1 MEVLMKHY
9 FVTSS
14 QFNPYINLAYE
25 DYMLH
30 TLKEDE
36 CLFYLWQ
43 NHHTVVIGKNQN
55 AYKECKVDEL
65 EATGGYLARRS
76 SGGGAVYHDY
86 GNLNFTFIAPKA
98 NYNLEKNLE
107 VIIQALNWFE
117 IHASFSGRNDIEVE
131 GFKVSGNAFANTST
145 HSLHHGTLL
154 FDVKMEDLGKYL
166 NVSSVKLSSKGVES
180 VRKRVKNLK
189 EFNPHL
195 TLESLSTSLIKAY
208 QKVFDTELITLKMD
222 VSACDDLIQRYSS
235 KAFRLEPFPTFEAS
249 LHKKFQFGEVILFI
263 KTHQNIIQSVQV
275 FTDSLIPDLK
285 ENIENFLLHLPF
297 KKDAL
302 LLKVIDHPHEDVLV
316 ELIHELFLS

>member
-1 MEVLMKHY
+1 MKHY

-65 EATGGYLARRS
+65 EASGGYLARRS

-86 GNLNFTFIAPKA
+86 GNLNFTFIAPKS

-107 VIIQALNWFE
+107 VIILALNTFN
-117 IHASFSGRNDIEVE
+117 IHAAFSGRNDIEVE
-131 GFKVSGNAFANTST
+131 GFKVSGNAFANTNT

-189 EFNPHL
+189 EFNPSL
-195 TLESLSTSLIKAY
+195 SLESLSAALVSSY
-208 QKVFDTELITLKMD
+208 EKVFDSPLQSIEMNL
-222 VSACDDLIQRYSS
+222 SACDHLIAHYSS

-249 LHKKFQFGEVILFI
+249 LHKKFAFGEVILFI

-285 ENIENFLLHLPF
+285 ESLEACLLNQPF
-297 KKDAL
+297 RKDAL
-302 LLKVIDHPHEDVLV
+302 LYHVIDHPHEDVLV
-316 ELIHELFLS
+316 EMIHEIFMS

>member
-1 MEVLMKHY
+1 MKHY
-9 FVTSS
+9 FVTST

-25 DYMLH
+25 DHMLH

-55 AYKECKVDEL
+55 AYKECKVEEL

-76 SGGGAVYHDY
+76 SGGGAVYHDH
-86 GNLNFTFIAPKA
+86 GNLNFTFIAPKS
-98 NYNLEKNLE
+98 YYDLEKNLE
-107 VIIQALNWFE
+107 VIIKALNTFN

-189 EFNPHL
+189 EFNPEL
-195 TLESLSTSLIKAY
+195 TLDLLASSLVNAYENVFHTKLKKIDMNTSECDELIKH
-208 QKVFDTELITLKMD
+208 
-222 VSACDDLIQRYSS
+222 YSS
-235 KAFRLEPFPTFEAS
+235 KTFRLEPFPTFEAS
-249 LHKKFQFGEVILFI
+249 LHKKFQFGEVVLFI
-263 KTHQNIIQSVQV
+263 KTHQNMIQSVQV

-285 ENIENFLLHLPF
+285 ESIEACLIHQSFR
-297 KKDAL
+297 KDTLILAA
-302 LLKVIDHPHEDVLV
+302 IDHPYEEVLI
-316 ELIHELFLS
+316 ELINELFMS

>member
-1 MEVLMKHY
+1 MKHF

-14 QFNPYINLAYE
+14 QTNPFINLAYE

-30 TLKEDE
+30 HLKEDE

-55 AYKECKVDEL
+55 AYKECKVEEL
-65 EATGGYLARRS
+65 EASGGYLARRS
-76 SGGGAVYHDY
+76 SGGGAVYHDH
-86 GNLNFTFIAPKA
+86 GNLNFTFIAPKGFYSLE
-98 NYNLEKNLE
+98 NNLK
-107 VIIQALNWFE
+107 VIIEALQSFG

-189 EFNPHL
+189 EFYPSL
-195 TLESLSTSLIKAY
+195 TLEQLSSALTSSYNHI
-208 QKVFDTELITLKMD
+208 FDTKLLPMNMD
-222 VSACDDLIQRYSS
+222 LSACDELIEFYSS
-235 KAFRLEPFPTFEAS
+235 KQFRLEAFPHFEAT
-249 LHKKFQFGEVILFI
+249 LHKKFNFGEVVLFL
-263 KTHQNIIQSVQV
+263 KTKQNIIEYVQV
-275 FTDSLIPDLK
+275 YTDSLIPDLK
-285 ENIENFLLHLPF
+285 ESLEAFFLNQPF
-297 KKDAL
+297 KKDSL
-302 LLKVIDHPHEDVLV
+302 LLAVIDHEHE
-316 ELIHELFLS
+316 EALIEIIQELFMS